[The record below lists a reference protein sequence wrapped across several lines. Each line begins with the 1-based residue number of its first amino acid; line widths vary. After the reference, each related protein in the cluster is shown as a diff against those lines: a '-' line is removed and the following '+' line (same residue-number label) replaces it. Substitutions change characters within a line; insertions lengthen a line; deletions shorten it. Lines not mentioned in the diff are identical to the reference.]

1 MMTVSK
7 HRHLCLGFWVC
18 GAVGA
23 SSGGPTGPATP
34 KLDKYKTND
43 ISTWTE
49 SGVWRFGAAACFLMF
64 YFCIFQETLRLKSLL
79 PSWLSGRGCGGR
91 GERILNMQTVLI
103 LIKKFRYF
111 PQLRARQNRFIPEWW
126 ARSEEWPHQTPSS
139 RSSCTRLLTMP
150 VITQPRHGSMCWL
163 VINKWQVCRKFC
175 TVFAINK

>member
-49 SGVWRFGAAACFLMF
+49 SGVWRFAAAACFLMF
-64 YFCIFQETLRLKSLL
+64 YSCIFQETLRLNLKFLL
-79 PSWLSGRGCGGR
+79 PSGVCGRGCVGR

-111 PQLRARQNRFIPEWW
+111 PQLRARQNRFRAEWW
-126 ARSEEWPHQTPSS
+126 ARSDLI
-139 RSSCTRLLTMP
+139 R
-150 VITQPRHGSMCWL
+150 PRHHAPPAPGS
-163 VINKWQVCRKFC
+163 WQCQ
-175 TVFAINK
+175 